1 MALQDMLSPR
11 YKLPVHIVQI
21 VLVLVAIGLSVPRLF
36 MKGQPRTRANTI
48 ALGMGAKSLIIIAYQ
63 ILTEHVAYFHK
74 WASLKANAILNAL
87 ENVFWGAVVFLVIQ
101 ANISRCVGVG
111 CTLSWVVVGVSIVL
125 TILAA
130 YTAAVSFFEF
140 RRSRAQR
147 DSVLRPVTS
156 SDTETVELKY
166 PQRAKYP
173 QEAV

>member
-1 MALQDMLSPR
+1 MALQDMLNPR
-11 YKLPVHIVQI
+11 YKLPIHIVQI
-21 VLVLVAIGLSVPRLF
+21 ILVIIAIGLSVPRLF

-48 ALGMGAKSLIIIAYQ
+48 ALGMGAKSLIIIGYQ
-63 ILTEHVAYFHK
+63 LLTEHVAYFHK

-130 YTAAVSFFEF
+130 HTAAVSFVEF
-140 RRSRAQR
+140 RRSRQNQR
-147 DSVLRPVTS
+147 LEPITS
-156 SDTETVELKY
+156 RDTDTVELKY
-166 PQRAKYP
+166 SQRAKYP
-173 QEAV
+173 QESV